1 MNHEQIRRDTTAELT
16 HIIKLSLAQWH
27 REGGKSAG
35 PEGPV
40 IAFGKRIMRGGVMMI
55 VGHSIRGHEWA
66 TPAYYADVARS
77 LRKDKT
83 GKVYAS
89 HCQIERET
97 FTCQLF
103 ARIMGLTQTAYRGLP
118 DVAPEWQTISENEQ
132 RQIVEFISSC
142 MA

>member
-1 MNHEQIRRDTTAELT
+1 MSERVQQLITAELCSM
-16 HIIKLSLAQWH
+16 IPKALAQWF

-40 IAFGKRIMRGGVMMI
+40 IAFGKRIKRGGVMTI
-55 VGHSIRGHEWA
+55 VGRSIRGHLWA

>member
-77 LRKDKT
+77 LR
-83 GKVYAS
+83 
-89 HCQIERET
+89 
-97 FTCQLF
+97 
-103 ARIMGLTQTAYRGLP
+103 
-118 DVAPEWQTISENEQ
+118 
-132 RQIVEFISSC
+132 
-142 MA
+142 

>member
-55 VGHSIRGHEWA
+55 VGLSIRGHEWA

-89 HCQIERET
+89 HCQIDRAT

>member
-1 MNHEQIRRDTTAELT
+1 MSERVQQLITAELCSM
-16 HIIKLSLAQWH
+16 IPKALAQWF

-118 DVAPEWQTISENEQ
+118 DVAPEWQTISETEQ

>member
-66 TPAYYADVARS
+66 TPAYYADAARIM
-77 LRKDKT
+77 RKDKR
-83 GKVYAS
+83 GKAYPS
-89 HCQIERET
+89 HCEIERET
-97 FTCQLF
+97 FTCQLL
-103 ARIMGLTQTAYRGLP
+103 RQIMSLTPAAYPGLP
-118 DVAPEWQTISENEQ
+118 EAVPEWQTISEAEQ
-132 RQIVEFISSC
+132 RQIVETINAC
-142 MA
+142 LR